1 MLVTKKVLLTASV
14 AAGQRVCST
23 ECYNMKN
30 LIVSV
35 EDKYMSKSAEEILY
49 KISDVEKIIGVSRKA
64 LQEYDKMDL
73 IHPTKKTEAGY
84 WLYDEDALM
93 TVNVIQMFSMVGYS
107 RKEIKEFLPTVT
119 GFDHLEE
126 RKERFQEAIKRLE
139 EKKVQIDGLIS
150 MARNMSVVCDM
161 PQEVLQNIHD
171 YKMGGIFWEKSN
183 REEMQK
189 QMDYYSKQDEQVQ
202 DQMNQVMLVMMP
214 YIGRLMEL
222 SCYQEEGSN
231 SDLVQEK
238 VAELFEE
245 FKKSITA
252 LAQVTGQCPQE
263 ETIEEAPLS
272 EQLAIFRSFSEQM
285 LVMVQPPAEE
295 SMETT
300 LNRRYGEGTGDRI
313 REMLDAFVALKSESG
328 Q

>member
-1 MLVTKKVLLTASV
+1 
-14 AAGQRVCST
+14 
-23 ECYNMKN
+23 
-30 LIVSV
+30 
-35 EDKYMSKSAEEILY
+35 MSKTAEEILY

-139 EKKVQIDGLIS
+139 EKKVKIDGLIS
-150 MARNMSVVCDM
+150 MARGMAITCDM
-161 PQEVLQNIHD
+161 PQEVLQQIHD
-171 YKMGGIFWEKSN
+171 YKMGGTFWDKSN
-183 REEMQK
+183 REQLQK
-189 QMDYYSKQDEQVQ
+189 QIDFCATQDEQVQ
-202 DQMNQVMLVMMP
+202 EQINQIMPVMSP
-214 YIGRLMEL
+214 YIVRLMEL
-222 SCYQEEGSN
+222 SCYQDEKPTSE
-231 SDLVQEK
+231 LVQEK
-238 VAELFEE
+238 VAELFDS
-245 FKKSITA
+245 FKKAFTPLMQAS
-252 LAQVTGQCPQE
+252 GQCAPNN
-263 ETIEEAPLS
+263 ETIEDVMLS
-272 EQLAIFRSFSEQM
+272 EQLDIFRSFSEEM

-313 REMLDAFVALKSESG
+313 REMLDAFVAIKREELQKNV
-328 Q
+328 